1 MSETR
6 VGEARAAAGDARAA
20 ADEAGAAAD
29 EARAGLGEARAEI
42 RRRLEAALA
51 DRPAA
56 VPIPRDYEVQL
67 PGEVDLVELFAERV
81 ADYRATVHRT
91 TAEALPGTIAA
102 VLAGRGVRTL
112 LTPAGIPESWLALA
126 DVERFGDDPAL
137 SVEALDS
144 IDATITGCALA
155 IAETGTFVLDAG
167 VGQGRRVL
175 SLLPDRHVCLVRAEQ
190 IVGTVPEALARLDP
204 RRPQT
209 WVSGPSATSDI
220 ELDRVEGVHG
230 PRILDVIIVGG
241 RST

>member
-1 MSETR
+1 MSGEARAGESR
-6 VGEARAAAGDARAA
+6 VGEARAG
-20 ADEAGAAAD
+20 EP
-29 EARAGLGEARAEI
+29 RAGESRTGEARAEI

-56 VPIPRDYEVQL
+56 VAIPRDYELGL
-67 PGEVDLVELFAERV
+67 PPDVDLVELFAERV

-91 TAEALPGTIAA
+91 TADELSATIAA
-102 VLAGRGVRTL
+102 VLATRGVRTL
-112 LTPAGIPESWLALA
+112 VTPAGIPESWLAQA
-126 DVERFGDDPAL
+126 NVERVGDDPPL
-137 SVEALDS
+137 SVATLDS

-175 SLLPDRHVCLVRAEQ
+175 SLLPDCHVCLIRAEQ

-230 PRILDVIIVGG
+230 PRILDVIIVAGP
-241 RST
+241 SA

>member
-1 MSETR
+1 MS
-6 VGEARAAAGDARAA
+6 GGARAGDARAG
-20 ADEAGAAAD
+20 DP
-29 EARAGLGEARAEI
+29 RASDARAEI

-56 VPIPRDYEVQL
+56 VEIPRDYEL
-67 PGEVDLVELFAERV
+67 GLSADVDLVELFAERV

-91 TAEALPGTIAA
+91 TEAELAATIAT

-112 LTPAGIPESWLALA
+112 VTPADVPGSWLDRAE
-126 DVERFGDDPAL
+126 VEMLGDDPPL

-167 VGQGRRVL
+167 VAQGRRVL
-175 SLLPDRHVCLVRAEQ
+175 SLLPDRHVCVIRAEQ

-230 PRILDVIIVGG
+230 PRILDVIIVVAGQA
-241 RST
+241 SP